1 MRHSLDTKLVQDIL
15 TYLASRPYAEV
26 SGLITKIQMDA
37 KAIPAEAPAQA
48 EASEE
53 KAAN

>member
-37 KAIPAEAPAQA
+37 KAIPAEAESVSENKDQA
-48 EASEE
+48 VS
-53 KAAN
+53 